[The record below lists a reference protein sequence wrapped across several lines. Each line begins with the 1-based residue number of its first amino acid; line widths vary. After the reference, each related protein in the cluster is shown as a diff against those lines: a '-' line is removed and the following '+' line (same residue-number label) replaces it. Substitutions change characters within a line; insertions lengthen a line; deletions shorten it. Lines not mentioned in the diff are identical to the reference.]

1 MCKAAISKALL
12 VSGFVLM
19 MHLLLAEGEETMVQ
33 LIAASLE
40 TAAMCLNKMRMK
52 ISAIGMNAPI

>member
-1 MCKAAISKALL
+1 LYLL
-12 VSGFVLM
+12 YFLLM
-19 MHLLLAEGEETMVQ
+19 IHLLLAEGEATMVQ

-40 TAAMCLNKMRMK
+40 TAAMFLNKMRIT

>member
-1 MCKAAISKALL
+1 MI
-12 VSGFVLM
+12 
-19 MHLLLAEGEETMVQ
+19 HLLLAEGESTMVQ

-40 TAAMCLNKMRMK
+40 TAAMFLNKMRMT